1 MPSDS
6 RMPIV
11 SVERTA
17 LMSSEKLVEPTVVKA
32 LLPIVCRGSVS
43 LTVGTI
49 KGLSWRHGR

>member
-6 RMPIV
+6 RMPTV

>member
-32 LLPIVCRGSVS
+32 LLPIVCRGSVN

-49 KGLSWRHGR
+49 KGLSWIHGR